1 VLLSESDTE
10 HTNPSFP
17 LQKANGTVFMA
28 ELLVM
33 PGLSDMTV
41 TLKWI
46 VNSLIYE
53 NGHLIFM
60 EILKYSLHDFIRQ
73 VESQMD
79 SQPAPS
85 RQTSEPSPRK
95 PTTHERHLPAHSSA
109 RSGEP
114 TGKKPQPRVTTNSKD
129 ETEEEDDAMDARDY
143 LTPNPAI
150 DASKF
155 EQVWAS
161 ASAMYVIAVVAMT
174 WLAGSEV

>member
-1 VLLSESDTE
+1 M
-10 HTNPSFP
+10 
-17 LQKANGTVFMA
+17 QQANGTVFLA
-28 ELLVM
+28 ELSVM

-60 EILKYSLHDFIRQ
+60 EIVKFGLYDFIRQ

-79 SQPAPS
+79 TQPAPS
-85 RQTSEPSPRK
+85 RQVSEPSPRK
-95 PTTHERHLPAHSSA
+95 PTAHERYHATRAPT
-109 RSGEP
+109 RGGDV
-114 TGKKPQPRVTTNSKD
+114 TGKTQPRVTTSKD

-161 ASAMYVIAVVAMT
+161 ASAM
-174 WLAGSEV
+174 